1 MDLIEAAGKVIL
13 FHGLPRPQLEAVA
26 RISQLK
32 RAPRGQEIF
41 RHGDPAEGFYAV
53 AEGKVKVFRAS
64 PLGKEQILHV
74 FGPGESFGE
83 IAVFERGAFPAGAQ
97 ALADSQ
103 LLFFPR
109 KAFSEAIRKDPEL
122 AMNMMALLAVRL
134 RQLVRKVEEI
144 GLKEVPAR
152 LAAYLLGL
160 AGEQEREQIRLDIPK
175 GQIALSLGASQETL
189 SRTLKRFAERG
200 LVRVKGRD
208 VALLDRPG
216 LERLAQGERFED

>member
-1 MDLIEAAGKVIL
+1 MDLIEAAGKVTL
-13 FHGLPRPQLEAVA
+13 FHGLPRTQLEALA
-26 RISQLK
+26 RIAVLK
-32 RAPRGQEIF
+32 RVPRGQEIF
-41 RHGDPAEGFYAV
+41 QHGDPAEGFYAV
-53 AEGKVKVFRAS
+53 AAGKVKVFRAS

-83 IAVFERGAFPAGAQ
+83 IAVFERGEFPAGAQ
-97 ALADSQ
+97 TLDDSQ

-122 AMNMMALLAVRL
+122 AMNMMALLATRL

-160 AGEQEREQIRLDIPK
+160 GQDQGGAHIRLDIPK

-200 LVRVKGRD
+200 FIRMKGRD
-208 VALLDRPG
+208 VALLDQDG
-216 LERLAQGERFED
+216 LARLAQGERFED

>member
-1 MDLIEAAGKVIL
+1 MDLTEAAGKVIL

-26 RISQLK
+26 RIAQLK

-83 IAVFERGAFPAGAQ
+83 IAVFERGVFPAGAQ

-122 AMNMMALLAVRL
+122 AMNMMALLATRL

-144 GLKEVPAR
+144 GLKEVPSR

-160 AGEQEREQIRLDIPK
+160 AREQEREQIRLDIPK

-200 LVRVKGRD
+200 LLRVKGRD
-208 VALLDRPG
+208 VALLDRAG